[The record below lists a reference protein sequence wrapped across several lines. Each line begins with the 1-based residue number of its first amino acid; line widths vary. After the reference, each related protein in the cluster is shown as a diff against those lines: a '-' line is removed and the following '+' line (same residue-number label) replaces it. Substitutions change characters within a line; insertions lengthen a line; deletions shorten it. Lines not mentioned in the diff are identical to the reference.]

1 MIMIPEEKKINDTV
15 TMILNGNSDSGNVS
29 MVDEY
34 CSYLA
39 NRAIEA
45 VKTGNSELLAN
56 VFKALL
62 ELVQGE

>member
-1 MIMIPEEKKINDTV
+1 MIPEEKKINDTV
-15 TMILNGNSDSGNVS
+15 TMILNSNSDTGSVS

-39 NRAIEA
+39 SRAMEA
-45 VKTGNSELLAN
+45 VKTDNSELLAN

-62 ELVQGE
+62 DLVEGE